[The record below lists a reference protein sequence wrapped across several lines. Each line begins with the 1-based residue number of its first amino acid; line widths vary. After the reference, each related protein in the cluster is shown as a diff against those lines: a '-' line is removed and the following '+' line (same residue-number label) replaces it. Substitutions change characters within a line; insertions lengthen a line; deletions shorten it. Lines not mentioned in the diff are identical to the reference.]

1 MIPPEFKDELLA
13 RTDIVDIIEAR
24 VPLKKTGKD
33 YLGLCPFHQEKT
45 PSFNVNQEKQFYYCF
60 GCQASGSALD
70 FLIKHDRM
78 EFIPAME
85 HLAQRVGMK
94 LPQNQSQDPGITK
107 KHKAIYELLGRCTDF
122 YKQQLSNP
130 VLGSPAVSYLKGR
143 QVSGR
148 TARDFALGFAPPGW
162 DNLLSYM
169 QQQGAESALL
179 ADAGMVKAK
188 PEEGKL
194 YDRFR
199 DRIIFP
205 IRDTRGRTVA
215 FGGRSLSSESMPKYL
230 NSPETEVFHKG
241 RVLYGLYEARRQAS
255 HLAKLVVVE
264 GYMDVV
270 ALAQHGIGY
279 SIATLGTATSTD
291 QVTQMFR
298 LVPQIVFC
306 FDGDNAGRKA
316 GWKALLA
323 TLPAMQDGKS
333 VKFLFLP
340 EGDDPDSLVRREGK
354 EQFEARIEQGMS
366 LVDYLFS
373 GLEAELDM
381 DGLEAQAALCKLAA
395 PLIQELPE
403 GALKHLVI
411 NELAR
416 KTGLEVE
423 QLLRVTGLDQPPP
436 APKAPAPAR
445 RSEPAR
451 ASQRSRVDLLDPAAK
466 LRDKALS
473 IMLRYPEVALSLNEG
488 ELQSLSSDSDLH
500 LFVGLVKC
508 IQQMPRPSTMLILSH
523 YEDTAH
529 HAEFKRLAEK
539 DETLPESAQGGE
551 LDGTVKK
558 YLARIKKQIKQ
569 QSTKDPLA
577 KLPSEL
583 SSSERQLITGAKSG
597 EILEK

>member
-24 VPLKKTGKD
+24 VPLKKTGQG

-85 HLAQRVGMK
+85 HLAQRAGMK
-94 LPQNQSQDPGITK
+94 LPQNQSQDPGITQ
-107 KHKAIYELLGRCTDF
+107 KHKAIYEVLDKCTGF

-130 VLGSPAVSYLKGR
+130 VIGSRAVSYLKGR
-143 QVSGR
+143 QVSGT

-169 QQQGAESALL
+169 QQQGYESALL
-179 ADAGMVKAK
+179 ADAGLIKDS
-188 PEEGKL
+188 PEEGRL

-205 IRDTRGRTVA
+205 IKDTRGRTVA
-215 FGGRSLSSESMPKYL
+215 FGGRSMSSEALPKYL
-230 NSPETEVFHKG
+230 NSPETGVFHKS
-241 RVLYGLYEARRQAS
+241 RILYGLYEARRQAS
-255 HLAKLVVVE
+255 HLARLMVVE

-279 SIATLGTATSTD
+279 SIATLGTATSTE

-316 GWKALLA
+316 AWKALLA
-323 TLPAMQDGKS
+323 ALPAMQDGKS

-354 EQFEARIEQGMS
+354 EPFEARIEQGMS

-395 PLIQELPE
+395 PLIRELPE
-403 GALKHLVI
+403 GALKHLII
-411 NELAR
+411 NELSR

-423 QLLRVTGLDQPPP
+423 QLLRITGLDQPPP
-436 APKAPAPAR
+436 GPREPAPAR
-445 RSEPAR
+445 RYAPASASRPR
-451 ASQRSRVDLLDPAAK
+451 ADAPKPAAR
-466 LRDKALS
+466 LLEHAMS
-473 IMLRYPEVALSLNEG
+473 IMLRYPKVALSLDE
-488 ELQSLSSDSDLH
+488 EQLQTLSSAPDLQ
-500 LFVGLVKC
+500 LFVALSQW
-508 IQQMPRPSTMLILSH
+508 IQQTRNPSTMLLLSH
-523 YEDTAH
+523 YQDSVH
-529 HAEFKRLAEK
+529 HAYLTSLVKRKEVLTKPEQEQEFVGIVEK
-539 DETLPESAQGGE
+539 FLDE
-551 LDGTVKK
+551 
-558 YLARIKKQIKQ
+558 I
-569 QSTKDPLA
+569 KDPLKQEKTTELLA

-583 SSSERQLITGAKSG
+583 NPSERQYLIDKTQSPRG
-597 EILEK
+597 

>member
-24 VPLKKTGKD
+24 VPLKKTGQG

-94 LPQNQSQDPGITK
+94 LPQNQSQDPGITQ

-169 QQQGAESALL
+169 QQQGTESALL

-215 FGGRSLSSESMPKYL
+215 FGGRSLSSEGMPKYL

-354 EQFEARIEQGMS
+354 EQFEARIEQGMR

-423 QLLRVTGLDQPPP
+423 QLLRVTGLDQPSP

-451 ASQRSRVDLLDPAAK
+451 ASRSRVDLLDPAAK

-539 DETLPESAQGGE
+539 DETLPESAQGRE

-569 QSTKDPLA
+569 QSTKDTLA